1 MNNVLTISAGQ
12 RVRLLEALSV
22 LVAAMALAGFIL
34 KPTLAL
40 VALVAVAAVWF
51 LGLAGE
57 ALSGRVEGIMLVWLA
72 AFPLSYYFFSFPRE
86 GSIITLE
93 RVVILIALTGLF
105 LKSKMLIPLPKELRL
120 VGIAWLSFIAIAGIT
135 LEQSAAVL
143 NSARYLLDAF
153 LLPLLLA
160 FCVIAG
166 LDVRQRLA
174 TMHTATCISS
184 TICATVAAAE
194 IVTGQDLLP
203 VQNSVMFYAGG
214 IARPNGPFAANDQLA
229 LVGALSFFFLLF
241 LRAALGPAVSP
252 GRRFLHFIGMTAA
265 LGAAL
270 MPMFRSVAITLLLA
284 LIIDTLW
291 EQRASRRAWR
301 MVLILASV
309 GLIFVA
315 PLFLPDMLV
324 EDRGGADNVYGRVAQ
339 FKQSIR
345 VFADHPVT
353 GVGFYNFHNFVAGDQ
368 EYLESYEG
376 VPSLD
381 SPHNNLTQVLAETG
395 VLGFV
400 PYILAHILLFKA
412 MWQLRRFSSS
422 GWLMWKCYI
431 FLFLAYWITGFTES
445 SGYSPLNLVYLF
457 MLAAVYKYALT
468 APDLNESAELQ
479 APDGAFGVPA

>member
-1 MNNVLTISAGQ
+1 
-12 RVRLLEALSV
+12 
-22 LVAAMALAGFIL
+22 
-34 KPTLAL
+34 
-40 VALVAVAAVWF
+40 
-51 LGLAGE
+51 
-57 ALSGRVEGIMLVWLA
+57 LVWLA
-72 AFPLSYYFFSFPRE
+72 VFPLSYYFFSFPRE

-105 LKSKMLIPLPKELRL
+105 LKSSSLIALPKELRRF
-120 VGIAWLSFIAIAGIT
+120 GIAWLSFIAIAGTT
-135 LEQSAAVL
+135 LGKSSNIL
-143 NSARYLLDAF
+143 NSARYILDAF
-153 LLPLLLA
+153 LMPLLLA

-166 LDVRQRLA
+166 LEVRRRLA
-174 TMHTATCISS
+174 AIHTATCISS

-241 LRAALGPAVSP
+241 LRAALGPGVSP
-252 GRRFLHFIGMTAA
+252 SRRLLHFVGTSAA
-265 LGAAL
+265 LGTAL

-301 MVLILASV
+301 IVLILASV

-324 EDRGGADNVYGRVAQ
+324 QDRSGADNVYGRVAQ
-339 FKQSIR
+339 FKQSFR
-345 VFADHPVT
+345 VFADHPVI
-353 GVGFYNFHNFVAGDQ
+353 GVGFYNFHNFVAGDP

-395 VLGFV
+395 LLGFV
-400 PYILAHILLFKA
+400 PYVLSQLFLFRT
-412 MWQLRRFSSS
+412 MWQSGSSS
-422 GWLMWKCYI
+422 GSGHLVRKCCIY
-431 FLFLAYWITGFTES
+431 LFLSYWITGLTES
-445 SGYSPLNLVYLF
+445 SGYSPLNLIYLF
-457 MLAAVYKYALT
+457 IAAVAYKYGAT
-468 APDLNESAELQ
+468 EPDFTELQ
-479 APDGAFGVPA
+479 AVDPLFSMPA